1 MKSTIAH
8 DRLQGPG
15 EPVVLIHGIG
25 HRREAWGD
33 VPRLLHERGHDVV
46 VVDLPGFGRSPAP
59 ERPDGWSMR
68 STAEQLERLFRD
80 LGIRR
85 PHVVGNSLGGYLA
98 LLLASRGTV
107 RTATALSPAG
117 FFPPHHLVLVTG
129 PQLLFMKIGSHL
141 PTALHRWLNGTPARR
156 KLVMGALYRYPEKI
170 TTEDAV
176 GDTLNL
182 RRSPGFW
189 PHFVRAIPLRFRA
202 RPRVPT
208 TIAWGDHDR
217 LLLPSEARL
226 KDAVPVGMQRTKL
239 LHERLVSIHMLQKST
254 QLVNTAAT
262 VYTKGLALVLIKLF
276 GWGTAHGLKL
286 GAAERGH
293 ARQAEMR
300 EARQAQGEPEDG
312 GYVDILAVG
321 KVHPLQVGISLD
333 QRIYRAIGELCHTH
347 ESDAPQ
353 LGQLR
358 REDHDAFVGELDT
371 AC

>member
-117 FFPPHHLVLVTG
+117 FFSPHHLVLVTG

-217 LLLPSEARL
+217 LLLPSEAEAARKRL
-226 KDAVPVGMQRTKL
+226 PGVTHVPLVDSGHCPQIDHPELIVEVAEETFARDETSVGGT
-239 LHERLVSIHMLQKST
+239 SPSST
-254 QLVNTAAT
+254 SASTPTTLTPTTETA
-262 VYTKGLALVLIKLF
+262 G
-276 GWGTAHGLKL
+276 
-286 GAAERGH
+286 
-293 ARQAEMR
+293 
-300 EARQAQGEPEDG
+300 
-312 GYVDILAVG
+312 
-321 KVHPLQVGISLD
+321 
-333 QRIYRAIGELCHTH
+333 
-347 ESDAPQ
+347 
-353 LGQLR
+353 
-358 REDHDAFVGELDT
+358 
-371 AC
+371 